1 MSMNWQFKAD
11 HPLEQRM
18 AESSKI
24 RSKYPD
30 RIPVIVQKVETSNIE
45 RIDKRKYLVP
55 SDITAAQ
62 FMWIIRKR
70 INLDAERAIFLFVD
84 KMVPQSR
91 FVQSSVEQCDSDSDS
106 QNSDSCES
114 QSGKVRVA
122 FTWTMGELY
131 QQHKDEDGF
140 LYVAYSGEN
149 TFGSC

>member
-1 MSMNWQFKAD
+1 MGTLDSAPQQRGANPFPAEKATEVAFRETTEKRRKATKMSMNWQFKAD

-106 QNSDSCES
+106 Q
-114 QSGKVRVA
+114 
-122 FTWTMGELY
+122 
-131 QQHKDEDGF
+131 
-140 LYVAYSGEN
+140 
-149 TFGSC
+149 